1 MSETSRRY
9 LFFVSKPYSFAILEP
24 LQNYIETGSLGQVC
38 WFLASTA
45 RDYPAPGK
53 ILSTTQDVK
62 EFNPD
67 AVLAPGNVV
76 PPAWP
81 GLKVQMFHGLD
92 DETKRFYRVNGLFDL
107 YCTAG
112 PATTAGFSKRAKRYG
127 HFLVKETG
135 WPKLDPFVQSH
146 NRQLMRRELGLD
158 PQRPVVLY
166 APTFPPKYT
175 SAVYLLHAISRL
187 LDEDLFWLVKFHPL
201 MDREVV
207 RNYRKLRGERLVVVD
222 ELSILPSMQ
231 AADILLTDTS
241 SVAYEFMQLDRPI
254 ITFRALARQDKGIDL
269 DNPSQLPGAIRRSL
283 EQPMEFAA
291 QRAAYLAELHPYGDG
306 ESSRRVVEAIESVLT
321 GDERARLR
329 RKPLNL
335 IRRMQ
340 INRMIVR

>member
-1 MSETSRRY
+1 MSETFRRY

-24 LQNYIETGSLGQVC
+24 LKNYIETRSLGQVY

-45 RDYPAPGK
+45 RDHPAPGQE
-53 ILSTTQDVK
+53 LSTTQEVL

-76 PPAWP
+76 PPSWP

-92 DETKRFYRVNGLFDL
+92 DETKRFYRINGLFDL
-107 YCTAG
+107 YCTPG
-112 PATTAGFSKRAKRYG
+112 PATTAGYRQRAKRYR

-135 WPKLDPFVQSH
+135 WPKLDPFVQPI

-158 PQRPVVLY
+158 PQRPVILY

-175 SAVYLLHAISRL
+175 SAADL
-187 LDEDLFWLVKFHPL
+187 LDTISQLLDQDLFWLVKFHPL
-201 MDREVV
+201 MDPEIVQ
-207 RNYRKLRGERLVVVD
+207 NYRDLCGEKLVVVN

-269 DNPSQLPGAIRRSL
+269 DNPSELPGAIRRSL

-291 QRAAYLAELHPYGDG
+291 QRAAYLAELHPYADG
-306 ESSRRVVEAIESVLT
+306 ESSRRVVEAIESVLS
-321 GDERARLR
+321 GDERAGLR

-335 IRRMQ
+335 IRRIQ
-340 INRMIVR
+340 INRMIAR